1 MILKGKY
8 GLTSSVLSIVGLLL
22 FYASSFGENGALG
35 IYFFLGVAAW
45 ITSVTLGIVGVKS
58 KENGFLKFFGLSI
71 ISIIILGYGGIIVL
85 MGMRGF
91 GA

>member
-8 GLTSSVLSIVGLLL
+8 GLTSSVLSIVGLL

-35 IYFFLGVAAW
+35 IYFFLGIAAW

-71 ISIIILGYGGIIVL
+71 ISITILGYGGIIVL